1 MIFGAPRPGPAA
13 LCQTLSGASIGAD
26 LYSPA
31 VSRDFRAE
39 VEALRPYLLRY
50 ASLQLRNADAAED
63 AVQET
68 LVAALA
74 AEASYEGRAALRTWL
89 TGILKHKIIDALRRA
104 QRETPLEPE
113 ESPAEFDGL
122 FDGRG
127 HWNEHPSPWEDPD
140 GALHQKQFLAA
151 LEACLKGLP
160 ARTSQ
165 VFLMREH
172 LGLETTEI
180 CKELGLTSTYCW
192 VLLYRAHMAL
202 RECLEKTWFSA
213 R

>member
-1 MIFGAPRPGPAA
+1 
-13 LCQTLSGASIGAD
+13 
-26 LYSPA
+26 

-68 LVAALA
+68 LLAALA
-74 AEASYEGRAALRTWL
+74 AEASYEGRASLRTWL

-172 LGLETTEI
+172 MGLETSEI
-180 CKELGLTSTYCW
+180 CKELGLTSTHCW
-192 VLLYRAHMAL
+192 VLLYRARMAL

>member
-1 MIFGAPRPGPAA
+1 
-13 LCQTLSGASIGAD
+13 
-26 LYSPA
+26 

-68 LVAALA
+68 LLAALA
-74 AEASYEGRAALRTWL
+74 AEASYEGRASLRTWL
-89 TGILKHKIIDALRRA
+89 TGILKHKIVDAVRRA
-104 QRETPLEPE
+104 QREAPLEPAE
-113 ESPAEFDGL
+113 AGADEFDAL
-122 FDGRG
+122 FDERG

-140 GALHQKQFLAA
+140 GALEQKQFLAA
-151 LEACLKGLP
+151 LEACLKALP

-172 LGLETTEI
+172 LGVETAEI
-180 CKELGLTSTYCW
+180 CKELGLTSTHCW
-192 VLLYRAHMAL
+192 VLLYRARMAL
-202 RECLEKTWFSA
+202 RECLQKTWFA
-213 R
+213 AL